1 MFKLKFVLPVLSVP
15 AVICNFGG
23 KFVSAMTT
31 DDDIVKIEKQ
41 GAADENTIR
50 EFVKAFGE
58 KEGTKEFN
66 LLLKNM
72 RKFGKNLIGKIIMLI
87 HGADENKKEILKNNA
102 KQFIL
107 NYSCKTTEKNIL
119 QYASEEKLKAL
130 FGCNNSEAVAAL
142 LKNSSFHY
150 EDKCKKFFESIKPCD
165 IEVLLQFTPCNVISS
180 SDLSQVVKMKPRDI
194 ANFLKNIGAE
204 KNSDKYNKTFGKIIK
219 IGEQGYQKIRNFIDK
234 IEEEKHVYSK
244 ENIKTCLCN
253 FISSNI
259 CADKIKSLF
268 NYANKEQL
276 QSLFEYLLPEQL
288 VAILCNMNVEKED
301 DIKYIFDN
309 VENSFFNLGKTPVEI
324 LFTFPL
330 EKLVAISKNIYW
342 REIMVAMGSNYRE
355 RQEPSEKIQKILK
368 EATVE
373 ELQNLSKKAL
383 DNFCEE
389 HEIFEEK
396 VDKSVWD
403 SERVNFT
410 IMNEQDNI

>member
-1 MFKLKFVLPVLSVP
+1 MFRSKFLLPVLSVT

-50 EFVKAFGE
+50 EFVKEFGE

-72 RKFGKNLIGKIIMLI
+72 RNFGKNLIGKIIMLI
-87 HGADENKKEILKNNA
+87 YSADENKKEILKNNA
-102 KQFIL
+102 KRFIL
-107 NYSCKTTEKNIL
+107 NHSCKKIEKNIL
-119 QYASEEKLKAL
+119 KCASKEKLEL
-130 FGCNNSEAVAAL
+130 LLGCESSEAVAAL
-142 LKNSSFHY
+142 LKNSFLHSG
-150 EDKCKKFFESIKPCD
+150 DKCKEFFESIKLCD

-204 KNSDKYNKTFGKIIK
+204 KNSDKYNKTFGKIIE

-288 VAILCNMNVEKED
+288 VAILCNMHVKKED

-309 VENSFFNLGKTPVEI
+309 AGSSFFSLNKTPIEI
-324 LFTFPL
+324 LFTLPL
-330 EKLVAISKNIYW
+330 EKLVAISENVYW
-342 REIMVAMGSNYRE
+342 REIMVATGSDYRS
-355 RQEPSEKIQKILK
+355 RKGPSEMIQKILK
-368 EATVE
+368 KATAE
-373 ELQNLSKKAL
+373 ELQKLSKKAL
-383 DNFCEE
+383 DNFCER
-389 HEIFEEK
+389 HEIFEEEANR
-396 VDKSVWD
+396 SVWD
-403 SERVNFT
+403 SKRLSFT
-410 IMNEQDNI
+410 MINEQNNI